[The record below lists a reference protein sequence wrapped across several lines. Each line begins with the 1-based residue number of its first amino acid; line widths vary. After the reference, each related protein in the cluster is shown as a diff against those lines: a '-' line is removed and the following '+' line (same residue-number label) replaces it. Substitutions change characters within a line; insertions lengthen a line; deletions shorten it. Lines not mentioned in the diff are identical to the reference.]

1 MPCPH
6 IGTKNFKSDLN
17 DNTKTALQKLHSNT
31 FNLVKKFPMCR
42 ILILDDVRPM
52 VKFPTV

>member
-31 FNLVKKFPMCR
+31 FYLVKKFPMCR
-42 ILILDDVRPM
+42 ILTLDDIKTYELR
-52 VKFPTV
+52 